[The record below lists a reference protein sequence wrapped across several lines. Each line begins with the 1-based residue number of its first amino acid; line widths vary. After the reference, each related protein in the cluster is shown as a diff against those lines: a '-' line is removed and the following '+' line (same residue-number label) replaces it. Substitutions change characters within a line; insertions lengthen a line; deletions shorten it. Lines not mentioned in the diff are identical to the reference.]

1 MDHFPTSSQPQTPRA
16 TGAVRGQSSIPDGL
30 AFADAGVERGG
41 RCLLRGLS
49 FAVAAPGLLFL
60 MGPGG
65 EGKSSLLAALA
76 GHAPGELA
84 LRGKVTL
91 DRREL
96 RSADTAWVPQ
106 HAQVHGEASP
116 AQQLQARFGVRAD
129 EAAAILVA
137 AGFPA
142 LAAAL
147 ERPAAELPR
156 SARRLIAVLA
166 ALTRAAA
173 LYLVDEPT
181 ADMDD
186 AHVAA
191 VRLRLQQLEQR
202 AMVIVATHN
211 RQDGIGLGGATALV
225 AGGTLQA
232 LAPSREMF
240 AAPAS
245 AAART
250 YVETGYLSVP
260 ARTPA
265 RESDGI
271 WWLERGLL
279 CGMSRPGMVVPA
291 ERQYQALHAG
301 GVRHLVCLE
310 ERREYPLEPARLGGI
325 VCHHFPVPDLAP
337 PSFAQA
343 VDICRIAEASIRCN
357 EGVAMHCRGGLGR
370 TGTALAA
377 VLVWFGEDPED
388 AIARVRGARPRA
400 IQSLAQERFLRD
412 FASRI
417 RDWH

>member
-1 MDHFPTSSQPQTPRA
+1 MDHSQT
-16 TGAVRGQSSIPDGL
+16 SIPSHTPQAQRLLRRAAPAGL
-30 AFADAGVERGG
+30 AFVDVGVQRGG
-41 RCLLRGLS
+41 RRLLQGLS
-49 FAVAAPGLLFL
+49 LAVEAPGLLFL

-76 GHAPGELA
+76 GHAPEELA
-84 LRGKVTL
+84 LRGSVTL
-91 DRREL
+91 DGREL
-96 RSADTAWVPQ
+96 RPSEVVWVPQ
-106 HAQVHGEASP
+106 HAQVHGEATP
-116 AQQLQARFGVRAD
+116 AQQLAARFRVLEG

-147 ERPAAELPR
+147 DRPAAELPR

-166 ALTRAAA
+166 ALDRAAA

-186 AHVAA
+186 AHVAV
-191 VRLRLQQLEQR
+191 VRARLQQLAQR
-202 AMVIVATHN
+202 AVVVVATHN
-211 RQDGIGLGGATALV
+211 RQDGISLGGSTALV
-225 AGGTLQA
+225 AGGTLQE
-232 LAPSREMF
+232 LAPSRELF

-250 YVETGYLSVP
+250 YVETGGLSVP

-265 RESDGI
+265 PESDGI
-271 WWLERGLL
+271 WWLEPGLL
-279 CGMSRPGMVVPA
+279 CGMSRPGMLAPA

-310 ERREYPLEPARLGGI
+310 ERREYPLEPARRSGI

-337 PSFAQA
+337 PAFAQA
-343 VDICRIAEASIRCN
+343 VDICRIAEAAIRN
-357 EGVAMHCRGGLGR
+357 NQGVVMHCRGGLGR

-377 VLVWFGEDPED
+377 VLTWFGEDAD
-388 AIARVRGARPRA
+388 AAIARVRAARPRA

>member
-1 MDHFPTSSQPQTPRA
+1 MDISPHNFQPQPLQAPPPARSA
-16 TGAVRGQSSIPDGL
+16 NGAPAGF
-30 AFADAGVERGG
+30 AFADVGVERGG
-41 RCLLRGLS
+41 RRLLHGLS
-49 FAVAAPGLLFL
+49 FALEAPGLLFL

-65 EGKSSLLAALA
+65 EGKSSLLAAMA

-96 RSADTAWVPQ
+96 RSAEVVWVPQ
-106 HAQVHGEASP
+106 HAQVHGEATP

-191 VRLRLQQLEQR
+191 VRARLQQLAQR
-202 AMVIVATHN
+202 AMVLVATHN
-211 RQDGIGLGGATALV
+211 RQDGIGLGGTTALI
-225 AGGTLQA
+225 AGGALQA

-250 YVETGYLSVP
+250 YVETGCLSVP

-265 RESDGI
+265 QESDGI

-301 GVRHLVCLE
+301 GVRQLVCLE
-310 ERREYPLEPARLGGI
+310 ERREYPLDPARRSGI
-325 VCHHFPVPDLAP
+325 VCHHFAVPDLAP

-377 VLVWFGEDPED
+377 VLVWFGEDADD
-388 AIARVRGARPRA
+388 AIARVRDARPRA